1 MTALDRKF
9 KTEKLLKS
17 LGVPIL
23 EQLPLIDEEHEV
35 KLRTSQEVAERILI
49 LDYLNYVADEPDSKQ
64 EVIDFLKE
72 QNLYKSISDEEKQL
86 FKCELT
92 EQDRINISWRS
103 EAMLAL
109 LWAIGKVDKLE
120 MPVEETQVSEWLS
133 LLPDLMT
140 DSKDFI
146 SSASLRPIPEILDL
160 LDLTYRMHWAVR
172 NAELNNLDALNFDAG
187 IIQERHYALN
197 WLTYYND
204 DWDDVVTDT

>member
-35 KLRTSQEVAERILI
+35 KLRTAQEVARRILI

-103 EAMLAL
+103 EAILAL
-109 LWAIGKVDKLE
+109 LWAIGKVDELE
-120 MPVEETQVSEWLS
+120 MPVEETQVSEWLD

-140 DSKDFI
+140 DSKEFI
-146 SSASLRPIPEILDL
+146 DSALLRPIPEILDL
-160 LDLTYRMHWAVR
+160 LDLTYRIHWAVR
-172 NAELNNLDALNFDAG
+172 NAELNNLDAVNFDAG

>member
-35 KLRTSQEVAERILI
+35 KLRTAQEVARRILI

-72 QNLYKSISDEEKQL
+72 QNLHKSISDKEKQF
-86 FKCELT
+86 FKYELT
-92 EQDRINISWRS
+92 EQDRINISWQS
-103 EAMLAL
+103 EAMLTL

-140 DSKDFI
+140 DPKEFI
-146 SSASLRPIPEILDL
+146 DAALLRPIPEILDL